1 MSDDDH
7 VSQVGGDED
16 TDVLLTGECEISSS
30 SEAKSKKKKV
40 KKGVFNKEWLKIPE
54 YELFLKE
61 YKPDTSQVTCI
72 ACNQQFSVHYRGKA
86 DVDNHIKTQKHQN
99 NMKTFRINQQLITKT
114 MKPSKEKEEVCAAE
128 AVLVYHGVKH
138 GHSYLS
144 QQCTAN
150 VCKVIFSS
158 SSVACNLSCA
168 RTKSTF
174 IALNVLA
181 PYFTNDLIHEL
192 KQSFFYSLM
201 YDASNKGNIK
211 VFPFCVQF
219 LSRTGVRKGIFLTCL
234 THSSFKSFPLF

>member
-1 MSDDDH
+1 
-7 VSQVGGDED
+7 
-16 TDVLLTGECEISSS
+16 
-30 SEAKSKKKKV
+30 
-40 KKGVFNKEWLKIPE
+40 
-54 YELFLKE
+54 
-61 YKPDTSQVTCI
+61 
-72 ACNQQFSVHYRGKA
+72 
-86 DVDNHIKTQKHQN
+86 
-99 NMKTFRINQQLITKT
+99 
-114 MKPSKEKEEVCAAE
+114 
-128 AVLVYHGVKH
+128 
-138 GHSYLS
+138 
-144 QQCTAN
+144 
-150 VCKVIFSS
+150 VIFSS